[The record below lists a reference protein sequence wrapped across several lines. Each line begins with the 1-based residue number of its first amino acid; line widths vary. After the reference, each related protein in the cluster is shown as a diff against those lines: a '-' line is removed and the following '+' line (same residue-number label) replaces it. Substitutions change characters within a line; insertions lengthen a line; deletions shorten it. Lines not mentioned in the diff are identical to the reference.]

1 LIRYLTAGMKRAFG
15 LHRPGRRLPVR
26 REDIL
31 LASYPKSGNKWMQF
45 LIANLRHPG
54 VTVSFGNLHRLI
66 IDPERSVKRDMD
78 RAPQPRIVK
87 SHGTFDP
94 RYQRVI
100 YIVRDP
106 RDVALSQFEA
116 LRASN
121 VAASLEDFVD
131 SFLTG
136 ELNRYHGSWGENVGA
151 WLAARSNSSG
161 FLLIRYED
169 LLADN
174 AHALSRVAEFMGW
187 PASSGKI
194 RAAVERCGSGESA
207 KRDGRKSLPEGQ
219 ISRIE
224 AAWGDIMTCLGYEL
238 VTRSSRSQPDSTLI
252 QCLTSAAFKGSVPQ
266 RIVIQ

>member
-1 LIRYLTAGMKRAFG
+1 MR
-15 LHRPGRRLPVR
+15 
-26 REDIL
+26 
-31 LASYPKSGNKWMQF
+31 F
-45 LIANLRHPG
+45 LIANLRHPDRA
-54 VTVSFGNLHRLI
+54 VAFGNLHQLI
-66 IDPERSVKRDMD
+66 IDPELSVKRDMD

-94 RYQRVI
+94 RYQGVI
-100 YIVRDP
+100 YMVRDP

-161 FLLIRYED
+161 FLLIRHED

-174 AHALSRVAEFMGW
+174 AHELARVAEFMGW
-187 PASSGKI
+187 PVSPEKI
-194 RAAVERCGSGESA
+194 RAAVERSGTGESA
-207 KRDGRKSLPEGQ
+207 KRDGRESLSKAQ
-219 ISRIE
+219 IGRIE

-252 QCLTSAAFKGSVPQ
+252 QWLASGALQGSEPQ